1 MHFNLYPQVSCYS
14 TLVAFVCFFSKVN
27 FQVLLQD
34 NYMNRSKATLVPFVN
49 CFFIDDGE
57 DDNDND
63 DGDENC

>member
-1 MHFNLYPQVSCYS
+1 MHFNMFKLLDIV
-14 TLVAFVCFFSKVN
+14 TLVAFVCFFCKVN

-34 NYMNRSKATLVPFVN
+34 NCMNRSKATLVPFVN

-57 DDNDND
+57 DDNDDD